1 MLIQID
7 NINNDT
13 NMTQNNFIFKRLYQ
27 TGYLGL
33 FFCLSLGIVLPAAD
47 LTMVATVMPKAI
59 EELGGVAYLHWS
71 QMLFDLGSIITG
83 AACGLL
89 TLRFGIKRAMLFSA
103 VLLAIGCF
111 ISVIA
116 PNMPAVMVGRL
127 VQGLASGALT
137 ALVVISI
144 EHLFPSNLLSGAIA
158 LTSSLWSVAAFTS
171 PLISGMLVEWL
182 HWRFGFVF
190 IGVGALL
197 MIPLWW
203 RLEFKE
209 QQAEHDPFPKMRLV
223 MLSIALIIIA
233 LSAVAS
239 DLSLSLLTLIM
250 GCLVL
255 LWFFFKDYFVQI
267 KDKKYGFFPH
277 ECLNLSY
284 NSGRLFYILLLLSMV
299 NISYTVYGPLL
310 MMLHFDVNAVTAGLM
325 VALESIGWTTAAII
339 FTSWSQEFGR
349 KIIPYC
355 VFTNIFALTM
365 MGVSFYENIF
375 WLLIPGALLSGACYG
390 GCFGFMFVD
399 ICDGVDDKRRRLA
412 ASGITALQLMGF
424 AIGAS
429 LAAMII
435 NHFNF
440 HDQGLSGF
448 NKDNSIGSLLLFIG
462 FIPLLLLCFWLSLK
476 KVSK

>member
-1 MLIQID
+1 MHD
-7 NINNDT
+7 
-13 NMTQNNFIFKRLYQ
+13 NFIFKRLYQ

-33 FFCLSLGIVLPAAD
+33 FFSLCLGIVFPAAD
-47 LTMVATVMPKAI
+47 LTMVATVMPKAV
-59 EELGGVAYLHWS
+59 ENLGGIAYLHWS

-111 ISVIA
+111 ISVVA
-116 PNMPAVMVGRL
+116 PNMPIVMVGRL
-127 VQGLASGALT
+127 VQGFASGALI

-144 EHLFPSNLLSGAIA
+144 EHLFPSDLLQGAIA
-158 LTSSLWSVAAFTS
+158 LTSAIWGIAALCS
-171 PLISGMLVEWL
+171 PFISGILVEWL

-197 MIPLWW
+197 MIPFWW

-209 QQAEHDPFPKMRLV
+209 QEMDCDPFPKMRLV
-223 MLSIALIIIA
+223 MLSIALVIIA

-239 DLSLSLLTLIM
+239 NLSLSLLILFI

-255 LWFFFKDYFVQI
+255 LWFFTKDYFVQI
-267 KDKKYGFFPH
+267 KHKKYGFFPY

-310 MMLHFDVNAVTAGLM
+310 MMLHFDVNAVTAGFM
-325 VALESIGWTTAAII
+325 VALESVGWTMAALIVA
-339 FTSWSQEFGR
+339 SWSQEFGR

-355 VFTNIFALTM
+355 VFFTSFALAM
-365 MGVSFYENIF
+365 MGIGFYANIF

-412 ASGITALQLMGF
+412 ASGVTALQLMGF

-435 NHFNF
+435 NHFSF
-440 HDQGLSGF
+440 HHQDLTVF
-448 NKDNSIGSLLLFIG
+448 DKDNSMGSLLLFIG
-462 FIPLLLLCFWLSLK
+462 FIPLLLICFWLSLK